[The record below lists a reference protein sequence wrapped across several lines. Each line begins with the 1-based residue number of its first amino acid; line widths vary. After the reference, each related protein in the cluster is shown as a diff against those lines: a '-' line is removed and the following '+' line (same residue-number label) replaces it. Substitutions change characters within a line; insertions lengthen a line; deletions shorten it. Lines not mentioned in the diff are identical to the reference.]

1 VEFDIGV
8 LDKLKEFDWKAYHVL
23 YAILFGSIA
32 KRGKGR
38 DIDIAV
44 EFEEYNID
52 LYLKLLNDLQ
62 EYLNTEFVELVVIT
76 DDTSCYLIHEVFNNT
91 RIIYL
96 RDDNA
101 WFRMNNRINE
111 CEDFLID
118 ARKLNE
124 VENAGLAIMNRWRES
139 GGTR

>member
-1 VEFDIGV
+1 MFDKGV
-8 LDKLKEFDWKAYHVL
+8 LDKLKKFDWKAYHVL

-32 KRGKGR
+32 RKGEGR

-44 EFEEYNID
+44 EFENYNLD
-52 LYLKLLNDLQ
+52 LYLKLFNDLQ
-62 EYLNTEFVELVVIT
+62 DYLDTDLVDLVAIT

-91 RIIYL
+91 RIIYI
-96 RDDNA
+96 RDDEA
-101 WFRMNNRINE
+101 WFKMNNRINE

-124 VENAGLAIMNRWRES
+124 VENAAFAIMNRWKENGS
-139 GGTR
+139 TR

>member
-1 VEFDIGV
+1 VTVFNLEIAFIHVEFDIRV

-62 EYLNTEFVELVVIT
+62 EYLNTEFVDLVLTSPTLKSEGSHGLSGFYHPSFREQSRGSETPPIKVKNGNIIT
-76 DDTSCYLIHEVFNNT
+76 MLSKPQLMHLSI
-91 RIIYL
+91 L
-96 RDDNA
+96 
-101 WFRMNNRINE
+101 
-111 CEDFLID
+111 
-118 ARKLNE
+118 
-124 VENAGLAIMNRWRES
+124 
-139 GGTR
+139 